1 MASRRSTHSLGSLG
15 LLQSLLHTRCAS
27 SCSMSVM
34 SSSSLEAVR
43 TLSTCVQGQCGIG
56 GFGQGTGAV
65 PQPPF
70 DNQAARALLL
80 GPEGSPEQATRRL
93 QQFVT
98 LWAAVRP
105 RASDHMLGHR
115 LWYGGR
121 GWRLFARA
129 VVCVHLQQPTPA
141 ASMPLWGGVLPWHS
155 INVWAC

>member
-1 MASRRSTHSLGSLG
+1 MPLAGCRSGAAGTCAMASRRSTRSLGSLG

-115 LWYGGR
+115 LWYGG
-121 GWRLFARA
+121 G
-129 VVCVHLQQPTPA
+129 C
-141 ASMPLWGGVLPWHS
+141 
-155 INVWAC
+155 